1 MLKGKL
7 FIELLC
13 FFGRAKKKLAGT
25 LVFLFAL
32 EFFHG
37 IEMLKGEIFSFCFFG
52 LFFPVCFVSC
62 MGPRTFKGR
71 RFYVLLCTFLR
82 LGGNEKMN

>member
-37 IEMLKGEIFSFCFFG
+37 IEMLKGEIFSFCFLDYFS
-52 LFFPVCFVSC
+52 LFALFPAWGPELSRGTAFTYCFVL
-62 MGPRTFKGR
+62 F
-71 RFYVLLCTFLR
+71 
-82 LGGNEKMN
+82 